1 VTGQPGRMKA
11 ELSNPPRTID
21 AHLHLWD
28 RTVSDYAWITPD
40 LGPLFDDFGPEQ
52 ARDELDTAGIDAAI
66 LVQAED
72 SAADTRFMLDIAR
85 EHDWVAGVVGWVPL
99 EHPRRVGATLDGL
112 AEETALR
119 GIRHLVHDDPRDE
132 FLDLPGVRASLAEVA
147 RRELAFDVP
156 DAWPRHLAAAGRL
169 ARDLP
174 ELTVVIDHLAK
185 PPVGR
190 DEFDAWLRDFR
201 AVAQL
206 PNTVAKFSGLHL
218 PDVAFGASSVQPLWQ
233 IALDA
238 FGPDRLMYGG
248 DWPMSVPS
256 GGYQPT
262 WQVMRG
268 CLDELTSE
276 ERAAVL
282 GTTAARV
289 YSLIN
294 PTSRPVSIANSA
306 ESHNF

>member
-1 VTGQPGRMKA
+1 MTTQP
-11 ELSNPPRTID
+11 SNPTRTID

-28 RTVSDYAWITPD
+28 RTVSDYAWITPE
-40 LGPLFDDFGPEQ
+40 LGRLFDDFGPEQ
-52 ARDELDTAGIDAAI
+52 ARAELTAAAIDAAI

-72 SAADTRFMLDIAR
+72 SAADTRFMLDVAR

-99 EHPRRVGATLDGL
+99 EHPRRMCAALDDL
-112 AEETALR
+112 AGETVLC

-147 RRELAFDVP
+147 RRGLAFDVP

-169 ARDLP
+169 ARSLP

-190 DEFDAWLRDFR
+190 DEFDAWLREFR
-201 AVAQL
+201 VAAEL

-218 PDVAFGASSVQPLWQ
+218 PGVPFGAESVQPLWE
-233 IALDA
+233 IALEA
-238 FGPDRLMYGG
+238 FGPERLMYGG
-248 DWPMSVPS
+248 DWPMTVPT

-262 WQVMRG
+262 WQVMGG
-268 CLDELTSE
+268 CLDALSNDD
-276 ERAAVL
+276 RAAVL
-282 GTTAARV
+282 GGTAEHV
-289 YSLIN
+289 YSLKDQTFQP
-294 PTSRPVSIANSA
+294 PTPAIPTETVD
-306 ESHNF
+306 F

>member
-1 VTGQPGRMKA
+1 VTGRPSPARA
-11 ELSNPPRTID
+11 EPSNSPRTID

-28 RTVSDYAWITPD
+28 RTVSEYAWITPE
-40 LGPLFDDFGPEQ
+40 LGPLFDDFGAEQ
-52 ARDELDTAGIDAAI
+52 ARAELTAAGVEAAI

-72 SAADTRFMLDIAR
+72 SAADTRFMLDVAR
-85 EHDWVAGVVGWVPL
+85 AHDWVAGVVGWVPL
-99 EHPRRVGATLDGL
+99 ERPRQVGAALDGL
-112 AEETALR
+112 AGEKVLC

-147 RRELAFDVP
+147 SRGLAFDVP
-156 DAWPRHLAAAGRL
+156 DAWPRHLAASGHL
-169 ARDLP
+169 ARALP

-185 PPVGR
+185 PPVGH
-190 DEFDAWLRDFR
+190 DEFDAWLHEFL
-201 AVAQL
+201 AVAEL

-218 PDVAFGASSVQPLWQ
+218 PDVPFGAATVQPLWE

-238 FGPDRLMYGG
+238 FGPERLMYGG

-262 WQVMRG
+262 WQVMRN
-268 CLDELTSE
+268 CLDDLAAE

-282 GTTAARV
+282 GGTAERV
-289 YSLIN
+289 YRLRSPDI
-294 PTSRPVSIANSA
+294 
-306 ESHNF
+306 